1 MLECYQYDAG
11 KKPIKRA
18 ENSILCA
25 KKIKGG
31 DLLKQR
37 ALSKTS
43 AKSFYY
49 PYPKNEH

>member
-31 DLLKQR
+31 GF
-37 ALSKTS
+37 T
-43 AKSFYY
+43 
-49 PYPKNEH
+49 